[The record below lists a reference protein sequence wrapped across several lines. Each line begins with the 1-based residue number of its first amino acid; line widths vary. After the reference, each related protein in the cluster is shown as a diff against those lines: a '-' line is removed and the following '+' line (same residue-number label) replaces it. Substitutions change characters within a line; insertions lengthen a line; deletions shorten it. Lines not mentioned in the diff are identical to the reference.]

1 MLVLRHGDDGARGP
15 VPETTP
21 FGYLFA
27 DVRHDPDAHLLPD
40 AAEGL
45 GALGARWP
53 RPARA

>member
-27 DVRHDPDAHLLPD
+27 GVRHCPDAHL
-40 AAEGL
+40 
-45 GALGARWP
+45 
-53 RPARA
+53 